1 MNITELI
8 RHPERLNR
16 ETLYDLRGLIALYPY
31 YQPARLLMLHN
42 LYLLH
47 DPTFDEELRRAA
59 AYITDRRVIFNLVEA
74 GHYKIKKPAA
84 KVAKE
89 GNRTVAL
96 IDDSLSSIPNDA
108 VQEEDKGGTK
118 EKRQRRK
125 PTAADATVDYVAYLM
140 SADYDEERAE
150 NDSNVTADTDE
161 NVVEQTSGVKEM
173 KGQNLIDNFI
183 FNEGGN
189 FTLQDEP
196 EYVPELPEEKNIES
210 QKDEEDEYLTETLAG
225 IYIKQGKYSKA
236 LEIIK
241 RLNLNFP
248 KINAYFA
255 DQIRILEKLILN
267 EKANQRARGK

>member
-89 GNRTVAL
+89 ANRTVAL
-96 IDDSLSSIPNDA
+96 IDDFLSSIPSDA
-108 VQEEDKGGTK
+108 VQEEDKDGTK

-150 NDSNVTADTDE
+150 NDSNVTADIDE

-248 KINAYFA
+248 KKNAYFA

>member
-89 GNRTVAL
+89 ANRTVAL
-96 IDDSLSSIPNDA
+96 IDDFLSSIPSDA
-108 VQEEDKGGTK
+108 VQEEDKGGIK

-150 NDSNVTADTDE
+150 NDSNVTADIDE

-248 KINAYFA
+248 KKNAYFA